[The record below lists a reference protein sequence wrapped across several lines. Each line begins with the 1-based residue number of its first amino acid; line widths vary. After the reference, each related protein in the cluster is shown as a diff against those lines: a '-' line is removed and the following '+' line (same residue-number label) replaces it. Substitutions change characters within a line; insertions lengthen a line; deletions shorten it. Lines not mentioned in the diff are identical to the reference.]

1 MTFSISWT
9 EVIDNFT
16 SVKKATQKAALS
28 PLPLTTPSPSLSV
41 PSTPVPSSE
50 EVKHVSIPKVKTV
63 SRKRVYCSREE
74 KEAKAANHNKQMR
87 VKEEDAQY
95 LKWNTE
101 NLRIMKERLEA
112 IKQRMKEIKEK
123 KNKKEKKKKKV

>member
-1 MTFSISWT
+1 MTGSISWT

-16 SVKKATQKAALS
+16 SVKKATQKTALS
-28 PLPLTTPSPSLSV
+28 PLPLTVPSPSLSI

-50 EVKHVSIPKVKTV
+50 EAKHVSTPKVKTV
-63 SRKRVYCSREE
+63 TRKRVCYSREE
-74 KEAKAANHNKQMR
+74 KEAKAANSNKRMR

-95 LKWNTE
+95 LKWNTD

-123 KNKKEKKKKKV
+123 KNKKEKNKKKI